1 MAILYSQVRS
11 DARSPVN
18 PPMPW
23 PPAAAVADNTNQKEE
38 QTMFIHEYLMK
49 AIQDDA
55 RRPANET
62 GCSARHGGLAGRA
75 ASVWFPLLQRGAEPR
90 WERSS

>member
-1 MAILYSQVRS
+1 
-11 DARSPVN
+11 
-18 PPMPW
+18 
-23 PPAAAVADNTNQKEE
+23 
-38 QTMFIHEYLMK
+38 MFIHEYLIK

-55 RRPANET
+55 RRAANET

-75 ASVWFPLLQRGAEPR
+75 ASVWFPLLQRAAEPK